1 MQLLAPDNASAN
13 WNDEFASLVTQ
24 HTMPPFHPAVLGFID
39 TVSRRL
45 LLDPA
50 LRTMPELA
58 AVAHWMRM
66 AHLIEIKR
74 TFLAHNTGRL
84 RLPRGVVVHFAPAN
98 VDSIFL
104 YSWFL
109 SLLMGNSNVV
119 RISTRRGP
127 QIVQLLAVLNEVMR
141 DPKFDM
147 VKNRNLV
154 VSYDHDEAITAV
166 LCSRCNIRVIWGG
179 DETITALRSVPLP
192 PLAMEIA
199 FANRFSLVVLRAR
212 AVIELPQDELS
223 GLVRRFFNDKFW
235 FDQLACSSPRLVAWV
250 GPPEDAGAAQER
262 FWPALKSYVCERGIA
277 YPPVAGI
284 DRFTAVCACAALGE
298 VDSLPGKVMDF
309 PARAHLGR
317 GQGRFR
323 EYHSGCGLFLETE
336 FMGLTAVLEILGS
349 KDQTLCYYGF
359 ERGELEEFA
368 VHLPARSIDRI
379 VPVGRALEF
388 SHTWDGVDLLDTF
401 SRVVDVG

>member
-1 MQLLAPDNASAN
+1 MQLLAPENTAAR
-13 WNDEFASLVTQ
+13 WNQELASLVTQ
-24 HTMPPFHPAVLGFID
+24 STLPPFDPAVLGFID

-50 LRTMPELA
+50 VRSMPELA
-58 AVAHWMRM
+58 ALAHWMRM
-66 AHLIEIKR
+66 AHLLEIKR
-74 TFLAHNTGRL
+74 TFLAHNAGRV
-84 RLPRGVVVHFAPAN
+84 RLPRGVAVHFAPAN

-109 SLLMGNSNVV
+109 SLLVGNSNVV

-127 QIVQLLAVLNEVMR
+127 QIAQLLAVLNEVMLNS
-141 DPKFDM
+141 DFGM
-147 VKNRNLV
+147 VRNRNLV

-166 LCSRCNIRVIWGG
+166 LCSRCNIRVLWGG
-179 DETITALRSVPLP
+179 DEAITALRRIPLP

-199 FANRFSLVVLRAR
+199 FADRFSMVVLRAR
-212 AVIELPQDELS
+212 AVLELPEDEFS
-223 GLVRRFFNDKFW
+223 GLVRRFFNDTFW
-235 FDQLACSSPRLVAWV
+235 FDQMACSSPRLVAWV
-250 GPPEDAGAAQER
+250 GPPEETGSAQER
-262 FWPALKSYVCERGIA
+262 FWPALKSYVCERGIS
-277 YPPVAGI
+277 YPPVSGI
-284 DRFTAVCACAALGE
+284 DRITAVCACAAVGE
-298 VDSLPGKVMDF
+298 VDSIPGQVTDF

-323 EYHSGCGLFLETE
+323 EYHSGCGLFLEAE
-336 FMGLTAVLEILGS
+336 FADLAAMLEILGS
-349 KDQTLCYYGF
+349 KDQTLCYFGF
-359 ERGELEEFA
+359 ERGELEKFA
-368 VHLPARSIDRI
+368 AQLPARCIDRI